1 MKAIW
6 MSCLVLLLIVLV
18 ACGGS
23 SSSGFPVTP
32 PAPNNAG
39 YSNASLKGTYVFNL
53 RGVGAGNDVFAV
65 AGVFTADGN
74 GNITSGQEDVND
86 LAVGLLQQDQ
96 LTTGTYSIGI
106 DGRGQAKLTFLSGNV
121 ANLQFVLVSSSKARV
136 IELSGSELSSG
147 VFELQDSTALAALTG
162 PAYVLRMDGYANTG
176 APISRVGSLTASGGT
191 GSAAS
196 VVLDE
201 NYNGTFTPTIAAS
214 STFNLTGT
222 SGRGTL
228 QFVTTQGA
236 ASGSGT
242 TLDLV
247 FYVVNSTR
255 IEFLSINTAEQVS
268 GYADAQSGTFTTA
281 SVGSPNAYAYAIAGS
296 TVNGNNFITETGSF
310 TLNSGSVT
318 NGLEDFVDGGSYS
331 ASVAFAGS
339 YSSPAANNG
348 RFTGSFTTSSRT
360 FNFVLW
366 FSSTQS
372 AVLMATSEVL
382 NGNTLPLVE
391 SGLVTLQP
399 AVPTAATV
407 SGNYALHLGGVT
419 SNVSTVL
426 DGQLLA
432 DGVGTFTGLEDFN
445 QGGSVTVGASAGG
458 SYSVAAG
465 RGSGTIGGIPVVFYP
480 ASSSTIY
487 VMSTDGRRMLGG
499 SLETQH

>member
-6 MSCLVLLLIVLV
+6 MSCLALLLTVL
-18 ACGGS
+18 AGCGGS
-23 SSSGFPVTP
+23 SSSVSPVTP

-39 YSNASLKGTYVFNL
+39 YSNASLKGTYVINL
-53 RGVGAGNDVFAV
+53 QGVGAWNYVFAV

-86 LAVGLLQQDQ
+86 SAVGFLQQDQ
-96 LTTGTYSIGI
+96 LTTGTYSIGV
-106 DGRGQAKLTFLSGNV
+106 DGRGQATLIFLSGHV
-121 ANLQFVLVSSSKARV
+121 ANLQFVLVSTGKARV
-136 IELSGSELSSG
+136 IELSGVELSSG
-147 VFELQDSTALAALTG
+147 VFELQDSTALAALAG
-162 PAYVLRMDGYANTG
+162 PAYVLRMDGYASNG
-176 APISRVGSLTASGGT
+176 VPISRVGSLTASGAT

-201 NYNGTFTPTIAAS
+201 NYNVTFTPTIAAS
-214 STFNLTGT
+214 STFTLTGT

-228 QFVTTQGA
+228 QFVTTQGGER
-236 ASGSGT
+236 GSGT

-247 FYVVNSTR
+247 FYIVNSTR
-255 IEFLSINTAEQVS
+255 IEFLSINQAEQVS
-268 GYADAQSGTFTTA
+268 GYADAQSATFTTA
-281 SVGSPNAYAYAIAGS
+281 SVSNPYAYAIAGS

-310 TLNSGSVT
+310 TLNSGNVT
-318 NGLEDFVDGGSYS
+318 SGLEDFVDGGRYS
-331 ASVAFAGS
+331 ASVAFAGN

-348 RFTGSFTTSSRT
+348 RFTGAFTTSSRT

-366 FSSTQS
+366 FSSTQN
-372 AVLMATSEVL
+372 AVLMATSEIL

-399 AVPTAATV
+399 AVPTAASV
-407 SGNYALHLGGVT
+407 SGNYALHLAGVT
-419 SNVSTVL
+419 GNVSTVL

-445 QGGSVTVGASAGG
+445 QGGNVTVGASAGG
-458 SYSVAAG
+458 SYSVASG
-465 RGSGTIGGIPVVFYP
+465 RGSGTIGGIPIVFYP

-487 VMSTDGRRMLGG
+487 VMSTDGNRMLGG
-499 SLETQH
+499 SLEAQH